1 MLGTSPR
8 TIGELRQPDCD
19 TSATVRA
26 SAVRPIHETP
36 SSVRSS
42 RCRLGTLF
50 AIHGRPFPWGPMI
63 CYSAYVTAIVCLIV
77 LLLDDY
83 SSSAKL
89 KALLVSVQTIGPAFS
104 ILHPC
109 ILIDLVAQIPER
121 MISCGAA
128 ALTLNQLSNLPTWR
142 LCSSCCSL
150 CYQEAHH

>member
-1 MLGTSPR
+1 MQQLGPILVLLVHLHPLFAQGCLKTCR
-8 TIGELRQPDCD
+8 THI
-19 TSATVRA
+19 
-26 SAVRPIHETP
+26 
-36 SSVRSS
+36 S

-89 KALLVSVQTIGPAFS
+89 KALLVSVQTIGTALS

-128 ALTLNQLSNLPTWR
+128 ALTLNQLSNLPYAGLALFLLISFRTQTAYDR
-142 LCSSCCSL
+142 
-150 CYQEAHH
+150 